1 MDKRLAQTHRRQL
14 GKDSKIAQEACG
26 ERHSVQHSIHLWLC
40 LKAVVAKEGRV
51 GDSRETLTTYQDRP
65 AVLAARALAWKAS
78 TSGAGLP
85 AGADLS
91 AADFGE
97 WAAQGWADRDLL
109 ATAFLF

>member
-26 ERHSVQHSIHLWLC
+26 ERQSVQHSIHLWLC
-40 LKAVVAKEGRV
+40 LKSVLAKEGRV
-51 GDSRETLTTYQDRP
+51 GDELTLTTYQDHP

-78 TSGAGLP
+78 TSGAGLS
-85 AGADLS
+85 AGADLF

>member
-1 MDKRLAQTHRRQL
+1 M
-14 GKDSKIAQEACG
+14 
-26 ERHSVQHSIHLWLC
+26 
-40 LKAVVAKEGRV
+40 
-51 GDSRETLTTYQDRP
+51 
-65 AVLAARALAWKAS
+65 LAARALAWKAL
-78 TSGAGLP
+78 TSGAGLS